1 MLHWLWTCFRQPVE
15 PRCNSRFPCVT
26 SLYTGGSS
34 TSPSHLRSMLV
45 PHPIVAVAG
54 RMVPSATV
62 RLTVSSPPMHSRR
75 HAAPPSSSVVR
86 LPCLSPNFRESWRRV
101 GFATDAHGVGAGSTS
116 TARSRRSRWPVRLCG
131 LAGDDRLPL
140 RAAGLCCS
148 PGGVRPS
155 VGHVGDG
162 VRGRPLPAA
171 LRLHTRSR

>member
-1 MLHWLWTCFRQPVE
+1 MIDVE
-15 PRCNSRFPCVT
+15 RVKVNEVT

-34 TSPSHLRSMLV
+34 TSPSHPPPFDARPSPNRRGRRKDGPLCHRASHRLLTTDALATPRRTSIVLCGASPV
-45 PHPIVAVAG
+45 P
-54 RMVPSATV
+54 
-62 RLTVSSPPMHSRR
+62 
-75 HAAPPSSSVVR
+75 
-86 LPCLSPNFRESWRRV
+86 SPNFRESWRRV
-101 GFATDAHGVGAGSTS
+101 GFATDAHGVGVGVGAGSTL
-116 TARSRRSRWPVRLCG
+116 TARSRRSRWSVRLCG